1 MGEGGAPGRVNSDQR
16 AEAESRRRGGGG
28 GGGIVGGGDLRGEMG
43 RGEGKRRIGS
53 AFRVEESGERGERES
68 LEMKVSRSAEERERE
83 RGIGGEGD
91 DDVS

>member
-1 MGEGGAPGRVNSDQR
+1 M
-16 AEAESRRRGGGG
+16 
-28 GGGIVGGGDLRGEMG
+28 GGGDLRGEMG

-53 AFRVEESGERGERES
+53 AFRVEESGERES